1 MTPLK
6 KYACALFLINL
17 LLLTM
22 PSCSTVPTLNVNYRT
37 PGETN
42 QLKGKKVFLEIRDSR
57 SDKEMLGNGA
67 KEDFANIS
75 ETVSLSVA
83 EGNEKGFKV
92 GLFPVTDLM
101 KEIFKER
108 LKGLGLE
115 VVTDINGKGNEP
127 TVAVDLQAFKLDL
140 IKGTVKR
147 TWTASMAY
155 NIEILENGKV
165 LASNKISGESEK
177 LKIILRKEAD
187 SLVSDLVTDLV
198 NRLNAEAL
206 FKEAGII

>member
-92 GLFPVTDLM
+92 GLFPVTGLM